1 MSSRRFGFAF
11 VAALL
16 AAVTLA
22 GCQTATSIADQVLVG
37 SALRDLKAQLETLD
51 GVTAAYD
58 EPELQGDYSYTAGMS
73 VTAREEASLGD
84 AITDVR
90 TALAS
95 DVFQRNP
102 LSVSLTLDA
111 ADAGTAT
118 INGFVI
124 TDDQLSAELDR
135 WHAVIDVLGMPA
147 NLSIYDNGDGTY
159 LTGIGTD
166 DPVTGAQLAQL
177 SALNLPETETSAWGF
192 PGLET
197 VYLPDAEGR
206 EFFDTLT
213 GILPPLS
220 FTADTYR
227 GVQLSWAPDGRWY
240 VTIVLDD
247 VVDGDLVESPT
258 WPAVKRVVAAS
269 IDSGKVKA
277 FTVQVAN
284 QGQGG
289 AIHLGQC
296 GADVMGMGEDLA
308 LLAALEDV
316 TLPEGSGAGW
326 C

>member
-1 MSSRRFGFAF
+1 MRSRRFGVTLVAVML
-11 VAALL
+11 VAA
-16 AAVTLA
+16 TLT
-22 GCQTATSIADQVLVG
+22 GCQTATSLADQVLVG

-51 GVTAAYD
+51 GVTATYD

-73 VTAREEASLGD
+73 VTATEEASLGD
-84 AITDVR
+84 AVTDVR